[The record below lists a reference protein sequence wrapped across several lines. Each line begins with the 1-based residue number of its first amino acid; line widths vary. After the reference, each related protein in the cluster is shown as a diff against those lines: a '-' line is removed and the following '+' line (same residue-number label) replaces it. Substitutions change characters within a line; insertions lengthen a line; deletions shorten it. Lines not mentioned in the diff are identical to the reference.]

1 MVLELQL
8 ARQQGQ
14 LSGETPEERFR
25 SFVGGLR
32 TPEVALALLG
42 QYPVLARALVETV
55 DRGSD
60 CVSPISC

>member
-32 TPEVALALLG
+32 TPEVALAL
-42 QYPVLARALVETV
+42 VETV

-60 CVSPISC
+60 CVSPILC

>member
-42 QYPVLARALVETV
+42 QSGPRPRPRR
-55 DRGSD
+55 DSR
-60 CVSPISC
+60 PWF